1 MRAVAGPAFQEVVD
15 DLQVVAAV
23 AIGRIQGVDEAV
35 GRIGKVVDQPAH
47 GGDLLVMAGRRGR
60 YAIGSRLIHHGVDGL
75 RQVVGQRRVLVV
87 YALLIALHLG
97 ERLAQ
102 PR

>member
-1 MRAVAGPAFQEVVD
+1 MRAVAGPAFQEVAD
-15 DLQVVAAV
+15 DLQIVAAV
-23 AIGRIQGVDEAV
+23 AVGGVQRVDETV
-35 GRIGKVVDQPAH
+35 VRIGEVVDQPAH
-47 GGDLLVMAGRRGR
+47 GGDLLVMVGRRDR
-60 YAIGSRLIHHGVDGL
+60 HAIGPRLRYHGVDGL

>member
-1 MRAVAGPAFQEVVD
+1 MRAVAGPAFQEVAD

-23 AIGRIQGVDEAV
+23 AVGGVQRVDETV
-35 GRIGKVVDQPAH
+35 VRISEVVDQPAH
-47 GGDLLVMAGRRGR
+47 GGNLLVMAGCRGR
-60 YAIGSRLIHHGVDGL
+60 HAIGSRLIHHGADGL
-75 RQVVGQRRVLVV
+75 RQIVGQRRVLVV
-87 YALLIALHLG
+87 YAFLIMLHLG